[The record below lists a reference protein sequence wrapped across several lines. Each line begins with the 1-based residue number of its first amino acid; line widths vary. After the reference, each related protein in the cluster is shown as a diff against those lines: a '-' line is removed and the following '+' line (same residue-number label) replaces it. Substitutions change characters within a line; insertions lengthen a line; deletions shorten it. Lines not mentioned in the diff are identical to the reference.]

1 MLGSGRTSCV
11 GRSQTALRSGGK
23 LQILGFRHTLVPVW
37 RGGRAPQAAGATEVG
52 GVCHLLSSHPDI
64 LRVGILQHRGCT
76 ECRRWRCLPHVVWSD
91 VSQCMA
97 VQGSRLLGWI
107 KAVGV
112 FGLIWQKMP
121 SVLGLACRSWSKL
134 FAFTHGGVGFF

>member
-1 MLGSGRTSCV
+1 M

-64 LRVGILQHRGCT
+64 LTALSAGAGVAFPTWFGVTSPSAWQ
-76 ECRRWRCLPHVVWSD
+76 CRAP
-91 VSQCMA
+91 VS
-97 VQGSRLLGWI
+97 
-107 KAVGV
+107 
-112 FGLIWQKMP
+112 
-121 SVLGLACRSWSKL
+121 LAGSKL
-134 FAFTHGGVGFF
+134 WGFLA